1 MKNITALI
9 SSLSQNAQETAQS
22 KKSPETATT
31 ITLQNTTSPTPQPH
45 LLFPHHWGA
54 IAAEMPEVGE
64 KPDWRTVK
72 YKLQASDLDRLFAS
86 EQDLVGVRFAKHT
99 KYLLI
104 DIDIRSLCHPA
115 VNKTEWD
122 RLLKALE
129 DVGLTD
135 RIIIRSSHSG
145 GIHIYFWFSEAIETF
160 KIAQLLWSVC
170 HKDGFALRAGNI
182 ETFPN
187 AKKFTLTPSLYNG
200 HRLPLQPASGSIL
213 LDEDLEEITT
223 FDSWAE
229 FCHLVSSSHQNM
241 EELKRKLLWGEKY
254 HKKHCLYRGGI
265 AVGPSA
271 AEWLKS
277 LEDRLDLGWTGHSQT
292 NELIRVAC
300 VKSWVFGD
308 GSRDDAFV
316 IQQLQG
322 LPGYQEFCG
331 HQHEIADRVQDW
343 MDCVTKQYWPYC
355 RPDLRPFASMK
366 TEQPAEQAPVPK
378 KKSTKLQDDVFDR
391 LRKTVAELIDRPLPT
406 KIGEIVQMIQAKAK
420 ELFGKVFSIGTLYH
434 YRYAPEWRILVDK
447 AQSQIQQAI
456 YPIQD
461 DLTPILKSTP
471 NLDIENTLPKLTP
484 MKMGY
489 LLRTSIINFLVVV
502 DKGIEFITD
511 SLVISDSDLAF
522 ETGCSIET
530 DKFISFTN
538 GYSAPGAA
546 STAISNPNQSTSPQ
560 PVELVSEDALEQQSI
575 LDSRSAT
582 EDQMLL
588 LPAELSGNGD
598 ASDRASPDEVLEQIS
613 ISGMPECEC
622 QQLEPDCSGSSLTC
636 GAAEFEDDPDE
647 EVPVIGGY
655 LRRLPST
662 SDGKYYPELIARIV
676 GFSQSGSGAWQLV
689 CSAGS
694 QWQCPINMVGE
705 TWVIHFL
712 S

>member
-9 SSLSQNAQETAQS
+9 SSISQNAQETAQS

-31 ITLQNTTSPTPQPH
+31 ITLQNTANTIPQPH
-45 LLFPHHWGA
+45 LLFPHHWGS
-54 IAAEMPEVGE
+54 IAAAMPEVGE
-64 KPDWRTVK
+64 KPDWRTIK

-86 EQDLVGVRFAKHT
+86 EQDLVGVRFAKLT

-122 RLLKALE
+122 RFLKALE

-135 RIIIRSSHSG
+135 RIIVRSSHSG
-145 GIHIYFWFSEAIETF
+145 GIHVYFWFSEAIETF

-170 HKDGFALRAGNI
+170 HKGGFALRAGNI

-213 LDEDLEEITT
+213 LDEDLEEVAT

-241 EELKRKLLWGEKY
+241 EELKRKLIWGEKH
-254 HKKHCLYRGGI
+254 HKKHCLYRGGL

-308 GSRDDAFV
+308 GTRDEAFV
-316 IQQLQG
+316 INQLQG
-322 LPGYQEFCG
+322 LPGFQEFCG

-355 RPDLRPFASMK
+355 RPDLRPFASMQ
-366 TEQPAEQAPVPK
+366 TEQPAEKAPVS
-378 KKSTKLQDDVFDR
+378 KKSTKLQDDVRDR
-391 LRKTVAELIDRPLPT
+391 LRKTVAELIDQPLPT

-420 ELFGKVFSIGTLYH
+420 EIFGKVFSIGTLYN

-447 AQSQIQQAI
+447 AQSQVQQPFYCAK
-456 YPIQD
+456 PEA
-461 DLTPILKSTP
+461 LPTLKTTLNP
-471 NLDIENTLPKLTP
+471 NTENNLPKLIS
-484 MKMGY
+484 MKVGY
-489 LLRTSIINFLVVV
+489 LLQTSIINFLAAI
-502 DKGIEFITD
+502 DKGLEFITN
-511 SLVISDSDLAF
+511 SLANSDSDLVF
-522 ETGCSIET
+522 ETVSLIET

-538 GYSAPGAA
+538 GYPAPGAA
-546 STAISNPNQSTSPQ
+546 STAISKPNQSIDSQ
-560 PVELVSEDALEQQSI
+560 LVREGQQLIDLLSEQAPEQQSI
-575 LDSRSAT
+575 LDFRSAT
-582 EDQMLL
+582 EEQRLFL
-588 LPAELSGNGD
+588 SAELSEKGQ
-598 ASDRASPDEVLEQIS
+598 ASDQSVQIS
-613 ISGMPECEC
+613 SNGMSVGESQQMEIDHSETPMTCEAT
-622 QQLEPDCSGSSLTC
+622 EP
-636 GAAEFEDDPDE
+636 DDPDE
-647 EVPVIGGY
+647 DSPVIGGY

-662 SDGKYYPELIARIV
+662 FDGNHYPELIAKVV

-689 CSAGS
+689 CSAGR

-705 TWVIHFL
+705 TWVICYL